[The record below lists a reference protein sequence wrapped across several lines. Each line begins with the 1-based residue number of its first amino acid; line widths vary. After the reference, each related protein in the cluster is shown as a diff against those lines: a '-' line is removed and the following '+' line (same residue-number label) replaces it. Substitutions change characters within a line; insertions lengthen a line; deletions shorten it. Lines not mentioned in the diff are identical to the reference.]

1 MEVERVRGR
10 VLVVEDEPDIRESEA
25 EVLESEGYEVSTA
38 SDGWEALRRAHEA
51 IPSVILLDLMMP
63 RMDGWEFRQ
72 AQLRD
77 PELAPIPV
85 IVVSAMP
92 PPTGVNPAAH
102 LTKPFALSQLLDAVE
117 RVATVA

>member
-1 MEVERVRGR
+1 MRGR

-38 SDGWEALRRAHEA
+38 GDGVEALRRAHEA
-51 IPSVILLDLMMP
+51 IPKVILLDLMMP
-63 RMDGWEFRQ
+63 TMDGWQFRE

-77 PELAPIPV
+77 PDLAPIPV
-85 IVVSAMP
+85 IVVSAIP

-102 LTKPFALSQLLDAVE
+102 ITKPFDLTQLLDTVE
-117 RVATVA
+117 RVAATP